1 MLLPLAHGK
10 TQFIEVVRITDPVRT
25 HTAAGLVGNAV
36 ARWDGKQAQ
45 QTMTLIADLPVGEP
59 YRCFTPGWGIRA
71 CSPTSLLFEI
81 AFCPSCHGARLWGP
95 ALPAEQQ
102 HQPFN
107 AESPVALE
115 LLRRF
120 RSCVPA

>member
-1 MLLPLAHGK
+1 MLLPLTHGK
-10 TQFIEVVRITDPVRT
+10 TQFIEVVRITDPTRT
-25 HTAAGLVGNAV
+25 HTAGGLVGDAV
-36 ARWDGKQAQ
+36 ARWEGDQAQ
-45 QTMTLIADLPVGEP
+45 QTMTLIADLPVGER

-71 CSPTSLLFEI
+71 HSPTNLLLEI
-81 AFCPSCHGARLWGP
+81 AFCFSGNGTRLWGP
-95 ALPAEQQ
+95 ALSTEQQ

-107 AESPVALE
+107 SESPAALE